1 MRVRILFMA
10 LLALVVVQNSTIAA
24 QEANPFVGTW
34 ERTYIVRP
42 DGSITQDI
50 TKGIGN
56 PAYLIMSENLYF
68 TQTTLPLG
76 RPKLNKPLN
85 KMTKEEILARL
96 RGVVARQGTYKFS
109 GNDLTRTTV
118 TNLNPNAEG
127 SSTFQQFRFEGDVL
141 ILTDRENPKRDV
153 RFRRVN

>member
-1 MRVRILFMA
+1 MRVRILLMA
-10 LLALVVVQNSTIAA
+10 LLALVVVQNGTIAA

-56 PAYLIMSENLYF
+56 PAVLIMSENMYF

-85 KMTKEEILARL
+85 KMTREEILARL
-96 RGVVARQGTYKFS
+96 RGVVVRQGTYKIS

-118 TNLNPNAEG
+118 MNLNPNSEG
-127 SSTFQQFRFEGDVL
+127 GSTLQQYRFEGDVM
-141 ILTDRENPKRDV
+141 ILTDSKNPKRDV
-153 RFRRVN
+153 RFRRIK